1 MGVNHNFASCFA
13 APQHRIT
20 ARSVGFNSLFAA
32 CFSIKSDFTDRNC
45 SPLTNKHP
53 KQYMSLTNYTL
64 SCFLLSSIC
73 VQVSHMISFSSASVP
88 QPAWKR
94 MNLTNRLASAELL
107 LLLVEGP
114 SHRHI
119 SVPQRL
125 VSISA
130 TFFFSAANVEADAKL
145 QNQAACSGKLTEL
158 KS

>member
-1 MGVNHNFASCFA
+1 
-13 APQHRIT
+13 
-20 ARSVGFNSLFAA
+20 
-32 CFSIKSDFTDRNC
+32 
-45 SPLTNKHP
+45 
-53 KQYMSLTNYTL
+53 MSLTNYTL

-94 MNLTNRLASAELL
+94 MNLTNRLAIAVLL

-158 KS
+158 KSQYDWKLDEHGSFTLPVKQILRVCLDCRVGCIVQYFHSMYAEVWFCPQMLKLGY